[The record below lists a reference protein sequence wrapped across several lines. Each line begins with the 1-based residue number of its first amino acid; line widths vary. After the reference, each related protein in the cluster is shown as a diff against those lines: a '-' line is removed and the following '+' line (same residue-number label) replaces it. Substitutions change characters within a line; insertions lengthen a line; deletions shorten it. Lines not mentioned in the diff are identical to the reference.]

1 MALIVNL
8 VAGPGAGKST
18 TAAGVF
24 HELKMRGYNAE
35 YVMEYAK
42 DVTWEDAS
50 AKLENQI
57 YVLGKQWH
65 RLWRVANK
73 VDVVVTDCPLFL
85 SLVYGEF
92 EPDCFK
98 ELVLYCHNQNE
109 NMTYFIDRVKKYNP
123 LGRNQTELEAHAIDE
138 SVLRL
143 LDKYAFQYQRITGD
157 YTAVGRIVEDVE
169 RRIYEAER
177 C

>member
-1 MALIVNL
+1 MALVINL

-18 TAAGVF
+18 TAAGIF

-65 RLWRVANK
+65 RLWRVATK

-85 SLVYGEF
+85 SLVYGED

-98 ELVLYCHNQNE
+98 DLVLYLHGQNK
-109 NMTYFIDRVKKYNP
+109 NKTYFLDRVKKYSP
-123 LGRNQTELEAHAIDE
+123 LGRNQTETEARAIDE

-143 LDKYAFQYQRITGD
+143 LDEHKFD
-157 YTAVGRIVEDVE
+157 YEKIPADFTAVSRIVEDV
-169 RRIYEAER
+169 RLLLDS
-177 C
+177 

>member
-1 MALIVNL
+1 MALVVNL

-65 RLWRVANK
+65 RLWRVATK

-85 SLVYGEF
+85 SLVYGEH

-98 ELVLYCHNQNE
+98 ELVLYLHNQNV
-109 NMTYFIDRVKKYNP
+109 NMNYFLDRVKRYSP
-123 LGRNQTELEAHAIDE
+123 LGRNQTEDEAVAIDA

-143 LDKYAFQYQRITGD
+143 LEKYALK
-157 YTAVGRIVEDVE
+157 YTRLPGTKLAVDTIVADVE
-169 RRIYEAER
+169 KELHG
-177 C
+177 

>member
-1 MALIVNL
+1 MALVVNL

-35 YVMEYAK
+35 YVQEYAK

-65 RLWRVANK
+65 RLWRVATK

-85 SLVYGEF
+85 SLVYGNK
-92 EPDCFK
+92 EPQCFK
-98 ELVLYCHNQNE
+98 ELVLYLHNQNE
-109 NMTYFIDRVKKYNP
+109 NLTFFLDRQKAYNP
-123 LGRNQTELEAHAIDE
+123 LGRNQTEAEARDIDKV
-138 SVLRL
+138 VLDVL
-143 LDKYAFQYQRITGD
+143 AKWAFPYQTIPGD
-157 YTAVGRIVEDVE
+157 STAVGRILVDVE
-169 RRIYEAER
+169 ARLRAKR
-177 C
+177 